1 MYKTD
6 CDMYT
11 LLFLD
16 CDMYTLKKVTDG
28 LDSNLDPWYFYQAV
42 CSKVNTPQNIRKEGK
57 DTTYIK

>member
-28 LDSNLDPWYFYQAV
+28 LDSKLGPLIFLSSCVLESQYLILL
-42 CSKVNTPQNIRKEGK
+42 KI
-57 DTTYIK
+57 

>member
-28 LDSNLDPWYFYQAV
+28 LDSNLDP
-42 CSKVNTPQNIRKEGK
+42 
-57 DTTYIK
+57 